1 MLFRAED
8 TSRANYRSLFEYAVG
23 DEARLAQD
31 RRLAYYEQVL
41 PEMLARVK
49 GLPLMYQ
56 TYSKR
61 WSPEDNRPQF
71 IVKRLVPNEN
81 GDKIDIVMESDQ
93 DITDFMAR
101 KGRFKGQ
108 HGFNKGFSYL
118 APIYHVERDE
128 MPFIQVDL
136 DIDQADFGKQAWS
149 RLLEAVEQV
158 YNWFRENG
166 YDALINFTG
175 SSFHVWAKDGQV
187 RTYAETKQV
196 LEALEATGLP
206 LAAGGT
212 RGRTDYYR
220 LSAKQISRSIAIS
233 TFYSR

>member
-1 MLFRAED
+1 
-8 TSRANYRSLFEYAVG
+8 
-23 DEARLAQD
+23 
-31 RRLAYYEQVL
+31 
-41 PEMLARVK
+41 MLARVK

-128 MPFIQVDL
+128 MPFYSSR
-136 DIDQADFGKQAWS
+136 FRHRPS
-149 RLLEAVEQV
+149 RLRQTSLV
-158 YNWFRENG
+158 
-166 YDALINFTG
+166 
-175 SSFHVWAKDGQV
+175 
-187 RTYAETKQV
+187 
-196 LEALEATGLP
+196 
-206 LAAGGT
+206 
-212 RGRTDYYR
+212 
-220 LSAKQISRSIAIS
+220 SIARGS
-233 TFYSR
+233 GTSLQLVSRKWIRRSY

>member
-56 TYSKR
+56 TYSKQ
-61 WSPEDNRPQF
+61 WTPESPRQQF
-71 IVKRLVPNEN
+71 VVKRLVPDFSKPIYEEDED
-81 GDKIDIVMESDQ
+81 GKQVLKGYEKQDLVMESDQ
-93 DITDFMAR
+93 DIADFMAR

-118 APIYHVERDE
+118 APIYHVQFNATRC
-128 MPFIQVDL
+128 
-136 DIDQADFGKQAWS
+136 
-149 RLLEAVEQV
+149 RL
-158 YNWFRENG
+158 F
-166 YDALINFTG
+166 
-175 SSFHVWAKDGQV
+175 K
-187 RTYAETKQV
+187 
-196 LEALEATGLP
+196 
-206 LAAGGT
+206 
-212 RGRTDYYR
+212 
-220 LSAKQISRSIAIS
+220 SI
-233 TFYSR
+233 